1 MQKLNI
7 INANGCTKQM
17 QKKCRREKHE
27 EVVNE
32 NESKKVPEVILAPLT
47 GKAVPLSEVPDPVF
61 SDKVLGDGVAIIP
74 ADVRSSNVIC
84 NGKNAPVVS
93 DHYGVMITV

>member
-1 MQKLNI
+1 M
-7 INANGCTKQM
+7 
-17 QKKCRREKHE
+17 
-27 EVVNE
+27 NE
-32 NESKKVPEVILAPLT
+32 NESKKVPEVVLAPLT

-74 ADVRSSNVIC
+74 ADVRSIC

>member
-1 MQKLNI
+1 M
-7 INANGCTKQM
+7 
-17 QKKCRREKHE
+17 
-27 EVVNE
+27 NE
-32 NESKKVPEVILAPLT
+32 NESKKVLAPLT

>member
-1 MQKLNI
+1 M
-7 INANGCTKQM
+7 
-17 QKKCRREKHE
+17 
-27 EVVNE
+27 NE
-32 NESKKVPEVILAPLT
+32 NESKKVPKVILALLT

-74 ADVRSSNVIC
+74 ADVRPSNVIC
-84 NGKNAPVVS
+84 NGKNAPVIS

>member
-1 MQKLNI
+1 M
-7 INANGCTKQM
+7 
-17 QKKCRREKHE
+17 
-27 EVVNE
+27 NE

-84 NGKNAPVVS
+84 NGKNAERPYDPPRYEHKS
-93 DHYGVMITV
+93 GMIIPRYANIG

>member
-1 MQKLNI
+1 M
-7 INANGCTKQM
+7 
-17 QKKCRREKHE
+17 
-27 EVVNE
+27 NE

-61 SDKVLGDGVAIIP
+61 SDNVLGDGVAIIP

>member
-7 INANGCTKQM
+7 INASGCAKQM
-17 QKKCRREKHE
+17 QKKWRREKHE
-27 EVVNE
+27 E
-32 NESKKVPEVILAPLT
+32 VPEVILAPLT

>member
-1 MQKLNI
+1 M
-7 INANGCTKQM
+7 
-17 QKKCRREKHE
+17 
-27 EVVNE
+27 NE

-93 DHYGVMITV
+93 DNGIMDHFIIRHLQKYKAKRKSK

>member
-1 MQKLNI
+1 M
-7 INANGCTKQM
+7 
-17 QKKCRREKHE
+17 
-27 EVVNE
+27 NE

-74 ADVRSSNVIC
+74 ADVRPSNVIGSLWSYD
-84 NGKNAPVVS
+84 NGIM
-93 DHYGVMITV
+93 DHFIIRHLQKCKAKRKSK

>member
-1 MQKLNI
+1 MQAVAQN
-7 INANGCTKQM
+7 
-17 QKKCRREKHE
+17 KCKRSADEKNMRRFRC
-27 EVVNE
+27 
-32 NESKKVPEVILAPLT
+32 KKVPKVILALLT

>member
-1 MQKLNI
+1 MKKKRGFHFIREMQILEKNI
-7 INANGCTKQM
+7 
-17 QKKCRREKHE
+17 RLREY
-27 EVVNE
+27 
-32 NESKKVPEVILAPLT
+32 
-47 GKAVPLSEVPDPVF
+47 PVF

>member
-1 MQKLNI
+1 M
-7 INANGCTKQM
+7 
-17 QKKCRREKHE
+17 
-27 EVVNE
+27 NE

-47 GKAVPLSEVPDPVF
+47 GKAVPDPVF

>member
-1 MQKLNI
+1 M
-7 INANGCTKQM
+7 
-17 QKKCRREKHE
+17 
-27 EVVNE
+27 NE
-32 NESKKVPEVILAPLT
+32 NESKKVPKVILAL
-47 GKAVPLSEVPDPVF
+47 LSEVPDPVF

-74 ADVRSSNVIC
+74 ADVRPSNVIC

>member
-1 MQKLNI
+1 M
-7 INANGCTKQM
+7 
-17 QKKCRREKHE
+17 
-27 EVVNE
+27 NE
-32 NESKKVPEVILAPLT
+32 NESKKVLEVILAPLT

-74 ADVRSSNVIC
+74 ADVRSSSVIF

>member
-1 MQKLNI
+1 M
-7 INANGCTKQM
+7 
-17 QKKCRREKHE
+17 
-27 EVVNE
+27 NE
-32 NESKKVPEVILAPLT
+32 NESKKVPEVVLAPLT
-47 GKAVPLSEVPDPVF
+47 GKAVTLSEVPDPVF

-74 ADVRSSNVIC
+74 AHVRSSDVIC

>member
-1 MQKLNI
+1 M
-7 INANGCTKQM
+7 
-17 QKKCRREKHE
+17 
-27 EVVNE
+27 NE

-74 ADVRSSNVIC
+74 ADHQMLSVTERMHRLYRII
-84 NGKNAPVVS
+84 
-93 DHYGVMITV
+93 MEL

>member
-1 MQKLNI
+1 M
-7 INANGCTKQM
+7 
-17 QKKCRREKHE
+17 
-27 EVVNE
+27 NE
-32 NESKKVPEVILAPLT
+32 NESKKVPEVVLA
-47 GKAVPLSEVPDPVF
+47 PLSEVPDPVF

>member
-1 MQKLNI
+1 MNQ
-7 INANGCTKQM
+7 
-17 QKKCRREKHE
+17 
-27 EVVNE
+27 
-32 NESKKVPEVILAPLT
+32 NESKKVPEVIVAPLN

-61 SDKVLGDGVAIIP
+61 SDKVLGDGVTIIP

>member
-1 MQKLNI
+1 M
-7 INANGCTKQM
+7 
-17 QKKCRREKHE
+17 
-27 EVVNE
+27 NE

-84 NGKNAPVVS
+84 NGTLWSYDNGIM
-93 DHYGVMITV
+93 DHFIIRHLQKYKAKRKSK

>member
-1 MQKLNI
+1 M
-7 INANGCTKQM
+7 
-17 QKKCRREKHE
+17 
-27 EVVNE
+27 NE
-32 NESKKVPEVILAPLT
+32 NESKKVPEVVLAPLT
-47 GKAVPLSEVPDPVF
+47 GKAVPLSEVPDL
-61 SDKVLGDGVAIIP
+61 VLGDGVAIIP

>member
-1 MQKLNI
+1 M
-7 INANGCTKQM
+7 
-17 QKKCRREKHE
+17 
-27 EVVNE
+27 NE
-32 NESKKVPEVILAPLT
+32 NESKKVPEVVLAPLT
-47 GKAVPLSEVPDPVF
+47 GKAVPFSEVPDPEY

-74 ADVRSSNVIC
+74 ADVRPSNVIC

>member
-17 QKKCRREKHE
+17 QKKCRWEKHE
-27 EVVNE
+27 EV
-32 NESKKVPEVILAPLT
+32 SLT